1 MKNGP
6 QQIALILL
14 IAIKRIKTKTNYSHG
29 IEKWYTFE
37 LKYWYTFQVKPASK
51 NLHNKDM
58 IISCRFHT
66 TKCEL

>member
-1 MKNGP
+1 MAGKIDKPLNLMKNGP

-37 LKYWYTFQVKPASK
+37 LKYWYTFQVK
-51 NLHNKDM
+51 
-58 IISCRFHT
+58 
-66 TKCEL
+66 